1 MEVFGSTLRPCPNG
15 RRLVIPMRLRLIE
28 ISLTLVYLK
37 FVGFSFLSS
46 LVLML
51 AVVTVEALE
60 SGHPRPT
67 DAIKMSVT
75 GAGRLRKWFS

>member
-1 MEVFGSTLRPCPNG
+1 MEVFGSTLRPCRNG
-15 RRLVIPMRLRLIE
+15 RRLVIPLRLRLIE

-37 FVGFSFLSS
+37 FMGFSLLSS

-51 AVVTVEALE
+51 AVVTVEALV
-60 SGHPRPT
+60 SGHPT